1 MPTTTQLPGVRR
13 AFALA
18 AAALLLAAH
27 SLTVH
32 SQSQQNNR
40 VRPHIYGGTDALE
53 GQFPWQVSVQE
64 RDTTNNNTFN
74 HICGGSIIAPHW
86 VLTAAHCVQPPHKM
100 EAVAANDRRIVA
112 GMVSLLDT
120 RAKRFTVDRIV
131 VHGDA
136 KRTSPYPNDIAL
148 IRTVERMTG
157 DRLQVIPLDLDDT
170 LPTGQPWLVTG
181 WGKNERW
188 PTALMLSRLVV
199 AYKPKS
205 DCSIPARLP
214 LNVPPDGMLCA
225 GAGDSRTAYTCHG
238 DSGGPLVAYPG
249 WQTSQS
255 GSAKLVGIV
264 SWALNA
270 DCGQSPTIYT
280 RVSQYVDW
288 ILRMISEPDER
299 TVFVR
304 APGGNNQSPAPA
316 DFWRVGKTVSDAY
329 SATRDR
335 WQVEIRNAAQQNWTV
350 LVGGLTSKMRN
361 SGTRYEHCLTI
372 PPAQVGSPPRPRA
385 GFEFCK
391 QVDIAIGEELGFWFR
406 TPRFYD
412 YSYSGEEDVDRGMLN
427 DELIRRDP
435 TYRMAKAIR
444 ASQ

>member
-86 VLTAAHCVQPPHKM
+86 VLTAAHCVQPPHQM

-170 LPTGQPWLVTG
+170 LPTGQP
-181 WGKNERW
+181 
-188 PTALMLSRLVV
+188 
-199 AYKPKS
+199 
-205 DCSIPARLP
+205 
-214 LNVPPDGMLCA
+214 
-225 GAGDSRTAYTCHG
+225 
-238 DSGGPLVAYPG
+238 
-249 WQTSQS
+249 
-255 GSAKLVGIV
+255 
-264 SWALNA
+264 
-270 DCGQSPTIYT
+270 
-280 RVSQYVDW
+280 
-288 ILRMISEPDER
+288 
-299 TVFVR
+299 
-304 APGGNNQSPAPA
+304 
-316 DFWRVGKTVSDAY
+316 
-329 SATRDR
+329 
-335 WQVEIRNAAQQNWTV
+335 
-350 LVGGLTSKMRN
+350 
-361 SGTRYEHCLTI
+361 
-372 PPAQVGSPPRPRA
+372 
-385 GFEFCK
+385 
-391 QVDIAIGEELGFWFR
+391 
-406 TPRFYD
+406 
-412 YSYSGEEDVDRGMLN
+412 
-427 DELIRRDP
+427 
-435 TYRMAKAIR
+435 
-444 ASQ
+444 